1 MKSSLLLA
9 PLAFLATLALAQ
21 PTTPSPDDDEI
32 ARRLIEA
39 SIARYAGSCPCP
51 YSTARNGSRCGR
63 RSAHDRP
70 GGEAPLC
77 FREDVSDEA
86 IARYRA
92 HGPGV
97 TTRGIRVVR
106 TGCWRTRWT
115 AVIRR
120 HRPRTR

>member
-1 MKSSLLLA
+1 MACCLWVNLPHHPDDECSRHEVLLWLA

-92 HGPGV
+92 RMV
-97 TTRGIRVVR
+97 QE
-106 TGCWRTRWT
+106 
-115 AVIRR
+115 
-120 HRPRTR
+120 

>member
-1 MKSSLLLA
+1 MKSFLLPA
-9 PLAFLATLALAQ
+9 PLAFLATLVLAQ
-21 PTTPSPDDDEI
+21 PAAAPVDDDEV

-39 SIARYAGSCPCP
+39 SIAHYPGACPCP

-92 HGPGV
+92 
-97 TTRGIRVVR
+97 RL
-106 TGCWRTRWT
+106 
-115 AVIRR
+115 AEE
-120 HRPRTR
+120 

>member
-1 MKSSLLLA
+1 MKSSLWLA

-21 PTTPSPDDDEI
+21 PTT
-32 ARRLIEA
+32 
-39 SIARYAGSCPCP
+39 PCP

-92 HGPGV
+92 
-97 TTRGIRVVR
+97 RM
-106 TGCWRTRWT
+106 
-115 AVIRR
+115 AQE
-120 HRPRTR
+120 